1 MARVHGKDTYVS
13 LGGDDISTYTNNS
26 QITKGADS
34 HDTTTYGAD
43 GHEFEGGLENST
55 ITLAGVYDNTA
66 LTGPRAVIMPLVGTK
81 VEFIRRPE
89 GTGSGKPEDTAD
101 VVVTSYVET
110 NPVADMVTWSA
121 DLQVSGVITSSTQ
134 AP

>member
-1 MARVHGKDTYVS
+1 MARVHAKDTYVS
-13 LGGDDISTYTNNS
+13 LDDNDLSTHTNTS
-26 QITKGADS
+26 QVTKGADS

-43 GHEFEGGLENST
+43 GHEYEGGLENST
-55 ITLAGVYDNTA
+55 ITMAGVYDSTA

-81 VEFIRRPE
+81 VEFVRRPE
-89 GTGSGKPEDTAD
+89 GTGSGKPEDTAQ

-110 NPVADMVTWSA
+110 SPVADMVTWSC
-121 DLQVSGVITSSTQ
+121 DMQVSGTIVSSTQ